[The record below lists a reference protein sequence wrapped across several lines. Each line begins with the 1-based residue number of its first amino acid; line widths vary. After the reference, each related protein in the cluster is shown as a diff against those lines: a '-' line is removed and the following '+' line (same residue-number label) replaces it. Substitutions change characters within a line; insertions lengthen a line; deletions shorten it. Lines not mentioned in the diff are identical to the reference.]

1 MWDWVLHQQIGDGYA
16 QTINSFNSIL
26 NTGIYDSDKVQTIIL
41 MKFLNGL
48 GNIYLLCVI
57 MIQTLIIN
65 FKFPQLLNMTTE
77 YFLENWPT

>member
-1 MWDWVLHQQIGDGYA
+1 MI
-16 QTINSFNSIL
+16 QTKF
-26 NTGIYDSDKVQTIIL
+26 KQTIL
-41 MKFLNGL
+41 MKFPNGL

-65 FKFPQLLNMTTE
+65 FRFPQLLNMMTE